1 MDSYPPLARTPLV
14 YLRQMLS
21 ESVPLRIGLMAV
33 FTALGT
39 FFESSTPVAFERVI
53 NGLTGVRDAEHLGAV
68 HWFIGLIG
76 LSAGAMVFFRL
87 YQWVDVRASADL
99 RAHIQKRQIAYL
111 LNRSPASLQH
121 RHGGALVESIKRSSY
136 NCVALVQLLTFDVV
150 NMMVVILNISIIL
163 YIADSHYALMI
174 IGWLVIYLSGTTF
187 FAFRCLRL
195 GRQQFMASGQSA
207 GQISDVLRNFE
218 TVYSYGASQRENR
231 FLAEGL
237 DEERRRTCQLRSYVL
252 LMRVFSS
259 VAVFSL
265 FAVMTTLA
273 LQDVLAGERNVGA
286 FALVFTATNI
296 LVMTVFDLSKNLIG
310 FYENLG
316 SLDGALDFILQDDLT
331 PAPSPA
337 VQGSAHNVAKQ
348 TGRIEFKNVCFGY
361 PGEGLL
367 FNDLNLTV
375 ESGHKIGLVG
385 PSGAGKTT
393 LIRLIQG
400 QLTPSSGQIL
410 LDGVE
415 LKTFDRDA
423 LSEKFAVVS
432 QHVGIFN
439 RTVRD
444 NIAYGAPDADD
455 ASVLRAAQMA
465 SAETFIKR
473 RVAGFNTVA
482 GENGSEFSGGER
494 QRLSLARALLKPG
507 CPTLIL
513 DEATSALD
521 TAAEQDI
528 QRAIANAM
536 SDRMVIAIAHRVST
550 IKDMDL
556 IIYLEAGRIL
566 EQGTHLQ
573 LVAKQGRYG
582 KIWDKQGRYSMRIE
596 A

>member
-1 MDSYPPLARTPLV
+1 MSSYPPLARTPLV

-21 ESVPLRIGLMAV
+21 ESVLFRIGLMV
-33 FTALGT
+33 IFTALGT
-39 FFESSTPVAFERVI
+39 LLESSTPIAFERVI
-53 NGLTGVRDAEHLGAV
+53 NGLTNIGEVERMSAIR
-68 HWFIGLIG
+68 WFIGLIG
-76 LSAGAMVFFRL
+76 LSAGAMVLFRL
-87 YQWVDVRASADL
+87 YQWIDVSTSADL
-99 RAHIQKRQIAYL
+99 RAHIQKRQIAHL
-111 LNRSPASLQH
+111 LSRSPASLQH

-136 NCVALVQLLTFDVV
+136 NCVALVQLLTFDAV
-150 NMMVVILNISIIL
+150 NMIIVILNISVIL
-163 YIADSHYALMI
+163 YIADSNYALMI

-195 GRQQFMASGQSA
+195 GRQQFLASGRSA

-218 TVYSYGASQRENR
+218 TVFSYGASQRENM

-237 DEERRRTCQLRSYVL
+237 DEEKRRTCQLRRYVL

-273 LQDVLAGERNVGA
+273 LQDVLSGERNVGA

-316 SLDGALDFILQDDLT
+316 SLDGALEFILQDDLSVASLPT
-331 PAPSPA
+331 VQSP
-337 VQGSAHNVAKQ
+337 VCKTAKQ
-348 TGRIEFKNVCFGY
+348 TGKIEFKKVCFGY
-361 PGEGLL
+361 PGEGPL
-367 FNDLNLTV
+367 FKDLDLTL
-375 ESGHKIGLVG
+375 EAGQKIGLVG

-393 LIRLIQG
+393 LIRLILG
-400 QLTPSSGQIL
+400 QLTPCSGQIL
-410 LDGVE
+410 FDGIE
-415 LKTFDRDA
+415 LQAFDRDS

-455 ASVLRAAQMA
+455 DAVLSAARMA
-465 SAETFIKR
+465 SAESFINRRTSGFDTF
-473 RVAGFNTVA
+473 A

-521 TAAEQDI
+521 TAAEQEI
-528 QRAIANAM
+528 QTAIAKAM
-536 SDRMVIAIAHRVST
+536 SDRMVIAIAHRIST
-550 IKDMDL
+550 IKNMDV
-556 IIYLEAGRIL
+556 IVYLEGGRIL

-573 LVAKQGRYG
+573 LIAKRGQYG

>member
-1 MDSYPPLARTPLV
+1 
-14 YLRQMLS
+14 
-21 ESVPLRIGLMAV
+21 
-33 FTALGT
+33 
-39 FFESSTPVAFERVI
+39 
-53 NGLTGVRDAEHLGAV
+53 
-68 HWFIGLIG
+68 
-76 LSAGAMVFFRL
+76 
-87 YQWVDVRASADL
+87 
-99 RAHIQKRQIAYL
+99 
-111 LNRSPASLQH
+111 
-121 RHGGALVESIKRSSY
+121 
-136 NCVALVQLLTFDVV
+136 
-150 NMMVVILNISIIL
+150 
-163 YIADSHYALMI
+163 MI

-231 FLAEGL
+231 FLGEGL
-237 DEERRRTCQLRSYVL
+237 DEERRRTCQLRRYVL

-273 LQDVLAGERNVGA
+273 LQDVLTGERNVGA

-316 SLDGALDFILQDDLT
+316 SLDGALDFILQDDLAL
-331 PAPSPA
+331 APSA
-337 VQGSAHNVAKQ
+337 VVQGSVGNAAKQ
-348 TGRIEFKNVCFGY
+348 TGRVEFKNVCFGY

-367 FNDLNLTV
+367 FKDLNLIL

-393 LIRLIQG
+393 LIRLILG
-400 QLTPSSGQIL
+400 QLVPSSGQIL

-415 LKTFDRDA
+415 LQTFERDA

-455 ASVLRAAQMA
+455 ARVLAAAQMA

-473 RVAGFNTVA
+473 RAAGFNTVA

-507 CPTLIL
+507 SPTLIL

-536 SDRMVIAIAHRVST
+536 SDRMVIAIAHRIST

-556 IIYLEAGRIL
+556 IIYLEGGRIL

-582 KIWDKQGRYSMRIE
+582 EIWDKQGRYSMRIE

>member
-1 MDSYPPLARTPLV
+1 MDSYPPLSRTPLV

-21 ESVPLRIGLMAV
+21 ESVPLRIALMAI

-39 FFESSTPVAFERVI
+39 LLESSTPIAFERVI
-53 NGLTGVRDAEHLGAV
+53 NSLTSIDEIDRVSAIN
-68 HWFIGLIG
+68 WFIGLIG

-87 YQWVDVRASADL
+87 YQWIDVRASADL
-99 RAHIQKRQIAYL
+99 RAHIQKRQIAFL
-111 LNRSPASLQH
+111 LSRSPASLQH

-150 NMMVVILNISIIL
+150 NMLVVILNISIIL
-163 YIADSHYALMI
+163 YITDSHYALMVM
-174 IGWLVIYLSGTTF
+174 GWLIVYLSGTTL
-187 FAFRCLRL
+187 FAFRCLKL
-195 GRQQFMASGQSA
+195 GRQQFLASGRSA
-207 GQISDVLRNFE
+207 GQISDVLRNYE
-218 TVYSYGASQRENR
+218 TVFSYGASKRENT

-237 DEERRRTCQLRSYVL
+237 DEEKRRTYLLRRYVL

-273 LQDVLAGERNVGA
+273 LQDVLSGERNVGA

-316 SLDGALDFILQDDLT
+316 SLEGGLEFILQDDL
-331 PAPSPA
+331 PIVPSPIA
-337 VQGSAHNVAKQ
+337 QRPLSTTAKP
-348 TGRIEFKNVCFGY
+348 TGRIELKKVCFRY
-361 PGEGLL
+361 PGEELL
-367 FNDLNLTV
+367 FKDLDLTFEAGQKV
-375 ESGHKIGLVG
+375 GLVG

-393 LIRLIQG
+393 LIRLILG
-400 QLTPSSGQIL
+400 QLVPCSGQIL
-410 LDGVE
+410 FDGIDQQA
-415 LKTFDRDA
+415 FDRDA

-455 ASVLRAAQMA
+455 DAVVSAARMA
-465 SAETFIKR
+465 SAESFINRRALGFDTF
-473 RVAGFNTVA
+473 A

-507 CPTLIL
+507 RPTLIL

-528 QRAIANAM
+528 QTAIANIM
-536 SDRMVIAIAHRVST
+536 DDRTVIAIAHRIST

-556 IIYLEAGRIL
+556 IVYLERGRVL

-573 LVAKQGRYG
+573 LIAKRGQYA